1 MKRHLILLLLP
12 ILSLY
17 TCQSFAMDDS
27 FIEMDTIQP
36 QDLDN
41 SSNEILLNTLIDPTS
56 LQTTNKNLNS
66 LLQVE
71 TEHICSSLNEPLFIE
86 EFTIRCTQ
94 IFGKGDI
101 KRLFV
106 CAVAKN
112 CKSIVRII
120 IKSRHIDNYDYA
132 LVIATKKL
140 HISIM
145 KLLIEAGANV
155 NTSLKGLTLLEKVAF
170 TEYRND
176 KERKL
181 AVAACKLLV
190 GAGCS
195 KGRAYR
201 LSQLS
206 NNKEISN
213 YLIDSSCTIL

>member
-1 MKRHLILLLLP
+1 
-12 ILSLY
+12 
-17 TCQSFAMDDS
+17 MDDS